1 MEANQFRKFLKFSLK
16 HHLRLFWHKQRLGFC
31 GDQVF
36 IDDNVKLMRF
46 PKGINIASH
55 VALKEG
61 ARICACNPQASVTIG
76 ENTTIG
82 YHTFI
87 FASEQITIGKN
98 CLIAPFVYLVD
109 SDHEI
114 SRNELINQQANK
126 TAPIIIG
133 NDVWL
138 GSNVTVL
145 KGVRIGDGAV
155 VGANALVNSDVE
167 PYTIV
172 GGVPARV
179 IGKRE

>member
-1 MEANQFRKFLKFSLK
+1 MEANQFRKFLKFKFK
-16 HHLRLFWHKQRLGFC
+16 HYLRLFWQKQRLGFC
-31 GDQVF
+31 GDRVF

-46 PKGINIASH
+46 PKGITIASQ

-61 ARICACNPQASVTIG
+61 ARICACNPTASVSIG

-114 SRNELINQQANK
+114 NRTNLINQQPNK

-133 NDVWL
+133 DDVWL

-155 VGANALVNSDVE
+155 VGANSLVNTDVE

-172 GGVPARV
+172 GGVPAKL